1 MMFDVLR
8 SRLSHV
14 WVENL
19 IKGRCEIILN
29 KIPTMSINY
38 HPYLHSCTARI
49 LLDKQHSNRRA
60 ETSTF
65 DGSNTADFTAA
76 NDGVQSQTGQVRVLQ
91 PIGMQ
96 E

>member
-1 MMFDVLR
+1 MFGVFR

-14 WVENL
+14 WVEKL

-29 KIPTMSINY
+29 KIPTM
-38 HPYLHSCTARI
+38 SCTARI

-65 DGSNTADFTAA
+65 DESDTADFTAA
-76 NDGVQSQTGQVRVLQ
+76 NDGVKSQTGQNRILQ
-91 PIGMQ
+91 PIVMQ